1 MYDVERTRTY
11 AEDRAVVWERVQRF
25 LQANGITV
33 INANPATGAIEA
45 ERRHYQDAVWA
56 DCERA
61 WVSDP
66 TSNSASPSRAS
77 PISRDLTLEV
87 TVREVAAGT
96 EVQPLARFTEQ
107 QLDYRNMP
115 FTQPCRSTGVLER
128 AAELDG
134 RHAAGA
140 RRAPGLVAPVIEIVS
155 CFSARAANR
164 RQPSCPRSL
173 GHRHPSIAEQAMGVL
188 ASQHW
193 SLNRDMQTTFSLA
206 QLADPDVRESEKI
219 LRACVHCGF
228 CTATCPT
235 YLLLGDDSTA
245 RAAAST

>member
-1 MYDVERTRTY
+1 MLRPELLGLGLIVGCVACAPRAPKVYDVERARTY

-33 INANPATGAIEA
+33 INANPATGAIQA

-87 TVREVAAGT
+87 TVREGAAGT

-128 AAELDG
+128 ALLNSTGATPPAPAE
-134 RHAAGA
+134 
-140 RRAPGLVAPVIEIVS
+140 P
-155 CFSARAANR
+155 
-164 RQPSCPRSL
+164 
-173 GHRHPSIAEQAMGVL
+173 QA
-188 ASQHW
+188 
-193 SLNRDMQTTFSLA
+193 
-206 QLADPDVRESEKI
+206 
-219 LRACVHCGF
+219 
-228 CTATCPT
+228 
-235 YLLLGDDSTA
+235 
-245 RAAAST
+245 